1 MILMSS
7 FRSILTMRILPYH
20 DTFNI
25 ISVQWYDSEDV
36 GTKTAQQKAILD
48 QFIMSAIRIC
58 VTAFCWAFGS
68 YNRGIIRAR
77 DNFLM

>member
-1 MILMSS
+1 MILISS
-7 FRSILTMRILPYH
+7 QRQRISILPYH
-20 DTFNI
+20 DTSNI
-25 ISVQWYDSEDV
+25 ISIQWYDSEDV
-36 GTKTAQQKAILD
+36 RTKTAQQKTILD